1 MKSIDKS
8 IVELIDEDLMSFIV
22 EDTRKLVSEMKVL
35 VSKDNIQVFS
45 EFDRVWEVVQNVI
58 ELYFIYFYSVDST
71 PKCDL
76 EVASLTSELCDF
88 NRAIY
93 KEFGLNEENNSNYPK
108 IAEELGDFI
117 LTSGAGKSFKRD
129 YYFTS
134 VDIEMYH
141 NKMNFKNNT

>member
-22 EDTRKLVSEMKVL
+22 EDIRKLVSEMKVL